1 MIEDRI
7 MTIEE
12 DIEDEAISKAREVAA
27 VFGIKDFKIDV
38 EVSNVREG
46 EFKYTFESTSS
57 GSNMAKSNVIN
68 AAAIVGI
75 QEECIWNDVTCDFKI
90 SVTVGNN

>member
-12 DIEDEAISKAREVAA
+12 DIEDEAISRAKEVAE
-27 VFGIKDFKIDV
+27 VFGIKDFQITVK
-38 EVSNVREG
+38 VSNVRSG
-46 EFKYTFESTSS
+46 EFKIKFETSSS
-57 GSNMAKSNVIN
+57 GSNMARANVIS

-75 QEECIWNDVTCDFKI
+75 QEECEWHEVTCDFNI
-90 SVTVGNN
+90 SVTVA